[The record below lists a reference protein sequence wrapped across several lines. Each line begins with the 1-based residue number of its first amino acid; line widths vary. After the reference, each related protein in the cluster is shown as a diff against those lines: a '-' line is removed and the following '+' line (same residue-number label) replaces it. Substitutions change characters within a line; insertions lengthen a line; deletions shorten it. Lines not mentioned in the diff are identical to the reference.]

1 MLLDIY
7 QNKQVRVDSHVAE
20 CRNIKS
26 LRKLGNIRK
35 RSKLGGDKAWC
46 PIIFPKTRNKATVIA
61 IKNYTEAVTKALCLF
76 PDLPDS
82 LSLPQIPAEA
92 ASNQSCPM
100 QKGAPRNFIKFT
112 GKHLC

>member
-46 PIIFPKTRNKATVIA
+46 PDTFPKIRNKATVIA

-76 PDLPDS
+76 PNLLDFFS
-82 LSLPQIPAEA
+82 LLQIFAEA
-92 ASNQSCPM
+92 VSNQRCSM
-100 QKGAPRNFIKFT
+100 QKGVLRNFTKFT